1 MGKTEKAYLIA
12 EILLN
17 RKLPLDVIKTIT
29 DLCEEELVSLQR
41 KFSRAGEQ

>member
-17 RKLPLDVIKTIT
+17 RNLPLDVIKTIT
-29 DLCEEELVSLQR
+29 DLCEEELLSLQS
-41 KFSRAGEQ
+41 KFSGASKQ